1 MLALG
6 DGENKILVLRQEAG
20 LREIFQL
27 HSYLQVK
34 FSKIE
39 VYVEINTPIG
49 FVMDYLKW
57 HYYFLDPISI
67 YLSFLLISL
76 WNRELPGW
84 VRLWGRKLLQEIY
97 QRDLWI
103 RRDIH

>member
-1 MLALG
+1 MLYIFNPCKFILEIMLALG

-39 VYVEINTPIG
+39 VYVEINTLIG
-49 FVMDYLKW
+49 FVMDYLK
-57 HYYFLDPISI
+57 
-67 YLSFLLISL
+67 
-76 WNRELPGW
+76 
-84 VRLWGRKLLQEIY
+84 
-97 QRDLWI
+97 
-103 RRDIH
+103 